1 MLLYRF
7 FRSRICVINSLR
19 TKKIIENLK
28 VLFSLKIRALNTPA
42 TLEKKEFSTKLKLA
56 HFQREKTGHRN
67 VFREKSQSIHCTLLF
82 PSQRKTK

>member
-56 HFQREKTGHRN
+56 HFQREKTGN
-67 VFREKSQSIHCTLLF
+67 VFREKSQSIYCTLLF